1 MTNLLTFV
9 LVGMF
14 DAVMQLW
21 IMLECHSYCSIV
33 LDMDTVVGIDYNN
46 ILLMDDSK
54 MLVDHH
60 MHTSMVGNWNRYL
73 MDYNNNYS
81 HRVIEEKEYN
91 NMEMDDK
98 MDNTWRNDGTVALDT
113 LECLLAVL
121 LVLTSY
127 LSDGER
133 ENNIHQVLF

>member
-1 MTNLLTFV
+1 
-9 LVGMF
+9 
-14 DAVMQLW
+14 
-21 IMLECHSYCSIV
+21 
-33 LDMDTVVGIDYNN
+33 
-46 ILLMDDSK
+46 
-54 MLVDHH
+54 
-60 MHTSMVGNWNRYL
+60 